1 MNFAHHLKLLQLA
14 CEAWDRAQAA
24 REQLSREG
32 LTVPGAKGFM
42 RPHPCVAIE
51 RDSRLAC
58 ARLIR
63 ELDLDAEPPTPE
75 RLGPPAIF
83 SNKGHLRHARQGE
96 DA

>member
-1 MNFAHHLKLLQLA
+1 
-14 CEAWDRAQAA
+14 
-24 REQLSREG
+24 
-32 LTVPGAKGFM
+32 M